1 MSDPTVFYIPRR
13 RLMIA
18 DYVATD
24 NPLPVYR
31 DVGVIDDA
39 TVTFTR
45 ENNEYRSVDL
55 SAGVCREYVAD
66 ANTTADVGSVVV
78 NLMSNVADN
87 LGLMLSSAVT
97 TVASGAAT
105 PETCSTV
112 AVGSVIAPS
121 ALPDPASIV
130 LKDSDAGPSTL
141 VLGTDYEFVA
151 QKAGAMRILDLGS
164 YVQPLVI
171 EYDKIDSKTISP
183 MSSLSDRFILFF
195 AGGNERNSCGG
206 EFERF
211 TRARISED
219 QAREIHA
226 AAATRTALPIPVT
239 FTLDRDS
246 GRNYE
251 FGEFAL
257 TEAAAA

>member
-24 NPLPVYR
+24 TPLPAYR

-39 TVTFTR
+39 TVTLTR

-55 SAGVCREYVAD
+55 SGGVCREYVAD
-66 ANTTADVGSVVV
+66 ANTTADVGSVTL
-78 NLMSNVADN
+78 NMMSNVAAN
-87 LGLMLSSAVT
+87 LGVMLSSAVT
-97 TVASGAAT
+97 VVAAGAAT
-105 PETCSTV
+105 PETCATV
-112 AVGSVIAPS
+112 AVGNVIAPS
-121 ALPDPASIV
+121 AIPDSASIM
-130 LKDSDAGPSTL
+130 LKDSDASPATL

-151 QKAGAMRILDLGS
+151 QKTGAMRILDLGS

-171 EYDKIDSKTISP
+171 EYDKIDSKTIDP
-183 MSSLSDRFILFF
+183 MSSLSDRYILFF

-211 TRARISED
+211 YRARISED
-219 QAREIHA
+219 QTREIHA
-226 AAATRTALPIPVT
+226 AAASRTALPIPVT
-239 FTLDRDS
+239 FTLDRDP
-246 GRNYE
+246 GRSYS
-251 FGEFAL
+251 FGTFGL